1 MLSTRSIILFFCSL
15 ALLSHSCNT
24 SSNFSEL
31 KEGDLLFVVGK
42 SQSEQ
47 TKAIKGSTSKK
58 GDIPYSHVGIVRF
71 VEKDVYVIEATPSG
85 GVIQTLLYEFM
96 QKAEK
101 VEGKPLIA
109 VGRLK
114 PEYQYL
120 VPRAVERAANQ
131 LGRPYDYAFDE
142 ENDDY
147 YCSELM
153 RFSYLDSLENPIFP
167 PIAMTFKNRETGE
180 TEAYWKRHF
189 AGLQLEIP
197 EGKPGTNPADLS
209 KSPAIDIVHRYY

>member
-31 KEGDLLFVVGK
+31 KEGGSAFVVGK
-42 SQSEQ
+42 SHRADQGHQGQHIE
-47 TKAIKGSTSKK
+47 K

-96 QKAEK
+96 HKAEK

-147 YCSELM
+147 YCSELV

-167 PIAMTFKNRETGE
+167 PISMTFKNRETGE
-180 TEAYWKRHF
+180 TEAY
-189 AGLQLEIP
+189 
-197 EGKPGTNPADLS
+197 
-209 KSPAIDIVHRYY
+209 